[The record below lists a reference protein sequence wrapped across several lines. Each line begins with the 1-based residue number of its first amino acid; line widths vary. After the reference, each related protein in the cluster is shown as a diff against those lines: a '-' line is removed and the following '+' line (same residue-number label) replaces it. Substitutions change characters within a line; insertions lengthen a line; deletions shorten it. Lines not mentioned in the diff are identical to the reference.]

1 MDILNDLQ
9 NMIDRSSAFAKRNE
23 IELRGNGRESDN
35 VYSVQ
40 EIKGVSMSSDEL
52 ADVLRLQES
61 YIRSHWPRIV
71 ESYEKQNIKLYKLGR
86 GAAANYG
93 VQMPWDNEI
102 VFDVDALEMM
112 G

>member
-1 MDILNDLQ
+1 
-9 NMIDRSSAFAKRNE
+9 MIDRSSAFAKRNK
-23 IELRGNGRESDN
+23 IELRGNGRDSSN
-35 VYSVQ
+35 VYIIP
-40 EIKGVSMSSDEL
+40 EIKGVNMSSDEL
-52 ADVLRLQES
+52 AEVLQLKES

-102 VFDVDALEMM
+102 VWDVDALEMM